1 MEFKNRRDFLKLAGK
16 VTLGAAAVAAIPAAA
31 SAEAEIAAPAFPWTW
46 PGLDVKEVQDKN
58 NWTELLV
65 RQEEQKTLPF
75 GEVWDEYCRVCGKPV
90 DGEWYPIV
98 EKYEAEVQSIRG

>member
-1 MEFKNRRDFLKLAGK
+1 MAAWVVGYRNLQKALLNALLCPNEELK
-16 VTLGAAAVAAIPAAA
+16 
-31 SAEAEIAAPAFPWTW
+31 EA
-46 PGLDVKEVQDKN
+46 QDKN

-98 EKYEAEVQSIRG
+98 EKYEAEVQLNRG